1 MSEAQILPGKV
12 RGFRIRV
19 LISRGESA
27 EADTEPEADIGAL
40 PEWEVFGMAA
50 IARAVF
56 DVVTGF
62 HAGRHDPAPDL
73 TLAKLEHR
81 LPSLRVTLSRGKG
94 SVWWR
99 VPYEVAGFR
108 WAAAVR
114 VVRAT

>member
-1 MSEAQILPGKV
+1 MSEAQILPGTV

-40 PEWEVFGMAA
+40 PDWEVFGMAG
-50 IARAVF
+50 IAQAVF
-56 DVVTGF
+56 GVVTAF

-81 LPSLRVTLSRGKG
+81 WPALRVTVARGKG
-94 SVWWR
+94 SVWG
-99 VPYEVAGFR
+99 VGPDYGAGCL
-108 WAAAVR
+108 WVAAVR

>member
-40 PEWEVFGMAA
+40 PDWEVLGMAG
-50 IARAVF
+50 IAQAVF
-56 DVVTGF
+56 GVVTAF

-81 LPSLRVTLSRGKG
+81 CLPCASPYPVAKVASGGAFPTKWRGF
-94 SVWWR
+94 
-99 VPYEVAGFR
+99 AGPQQF
-108 WAAAVR
+108 A
-114 VVRAT
+114 